1 MLIFLIVKIKFWF
14 ILGLPYGAFI
24 PSEEEKKKQADKEK
38 ELAEKYPKIFS
49 TDRDR
54 FDDFQN
60 LPAKEMQNALLAHY
74 ANIMKNTA
82 NPKSVRL
89 TGNSL

>member
-1 MLIFLIVKIKFWF
+1 MLIFSIVKIKFWF
-14 ILGLPYGAFI
+14 ISGLPYGAFI
-24 PSEEEKKKQADKEK
+24 LSEDEKKRQADKEK

-54 FDDFQN
+54 FDDFEN
-60 LPAKEMQNALLAHY
+60 LPSREMQNALLNHY
-74 ANIMKNTA
+74 ANIMNNTA
-82 NPKSVRL
+82 KPNTARL

>member
-1 MLIFLIVKIKFWF
+1 
-14 ILGLPYGAFI
+14 
-24 PSEEEKKKQADKEK
+24 
-38 ELAEKYPKIFS
+38 LAEKYPKIFS

-82 NPKSVRL
+82 NPKSARL